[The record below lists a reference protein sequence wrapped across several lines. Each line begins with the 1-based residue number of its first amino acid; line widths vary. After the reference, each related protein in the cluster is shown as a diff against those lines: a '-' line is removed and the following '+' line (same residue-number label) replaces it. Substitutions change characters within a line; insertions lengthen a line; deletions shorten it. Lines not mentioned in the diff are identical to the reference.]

1 MFGPHGAYILAS
13 YAAAGIILAVLIM
26 GSLLAL
32 SSARKRL
39 ANLELA
45 RLEQEPRA

>member
-13 YAAAGIILAVLIM
+13 YAAAGIILGALIL
-26 GSLLAL
+26 GSLLAH

-39 ANLELA
+39 AALET
-45 RLEQEPRA
+45 RA